1 MSESARKVIIGV
13 CLALATGA
21 LVGWSY
27 GHLERGLLVAAALA
41 LLWMLR
47 SLVIF
52 ERTIQSGDFSAF
64 RYGEGIW
71 QQLFSRFRYERERG
85 DRYKSQRLQL
95 LKEIRRSTS
104 AMPDGA
110 IILDPQLDI
119 ITCNRAAKSL
129 AGLKP
134 KKDRGQRVDN
144 IIRHPALTELL
155 RADDATLTVDIE
167 SPVQDNA
174 WLNCRLVPYGMG
186 QKLLIIRDV
195 TERIRL
201 NKIRRDFVANAS
213 HELRSPLTVICGYLD
228 SFADEASV
236 PEDMRQ
242 PIAQMR
248 AQAQRMSGIVG
259 ELLQLSRVESN
270 GRAGDEELVDV
281 NAVLVAAADTYSGLD
296 SSPEIR
302 LEVESSARIIGVT
315 REIESVVANLISNAL
330 RHTPKTG
337 CIRLSWRVTD
347 NGAELGVSDNGEG
360 IAAEH
365 IPRLTERFF
374 RVDRGRSR
382 ADGGI
387 GLGLAIVKHIL
398 QRHDARLEVSST
410 PGQGSEFRCCFP
422 PARISAGA

>member
-1 MSESARKVIIGV
+1 MSESARKVVVGV
-13 CLALATGA
+13 CLVLAAGA

-27 GHLERGLLVAAALA
+27 GHLERGLMIAAVVT

-47 SLVIF
+47 KLIIF
-52 ERTIQSGDFSAF
+52 ERAIQSGDFSAF

-95 LKEIRRSTS
+95 LKEIRRSTR

-110 IILDPQLDI
+110 IILDPQLEI

-155 RADDATLTVDIE
+155 RADDPALTVDIE

-174 WLNCRLVPYGMG
+174 WLNCRLVPYGAG

-195 TERIRL
+195 TDRIRL
-201 NKIRRDFVANAS
+201 NKMRRDFVANAS

-259 ELLQLSRVESN
+259 ELLHLSRVESN

-281 NAVLVAAADTYSGLD
+281 GAVLTAAADTYSGLD

-302 LEVESSARIIGVT
+302 LEVESSARIIGVA
-315 REIESVVANLISNAL
+315 REIESVVANLVSNAL

-337 CIRLSWRVTD
+337 TIRLLWRVTD
-347 NGAELGVSDNGEG
+347 DGAELGVSDNGEG
-360 IAAEH
+360 IAEEH

-382 ADGGI
+382 EDGGI

-398 QRHDARLEVSST
+398 QRHDARLEISST
-410 PGQGSEFRCCFP
+410 PGLGSEFRCCFP
-422 PARISAGA
+422 PARISAEP

>member
-1 MSESARKVIIGV
+1 MSESMRKVIIGV
-13 CLALATGA
+13 GLLLATGA

-27 GHLERGLLVAAALA
+27 GNLERGLLVAAALV

-47 SLVIF
+47 NLVF
-52 ERTIQSGDFSAF
+52 LERAIQRDDFTAF
-64 RYGEGIW
+64 RFGEGIC
-71 QQLFSRFRYERERG
+71 QQLFSQFRYERERG

-95 LKEIRRSTS
+95 LKEIRRSTR

-110 IILDPQLDI
+110 IILDAQLEI

-144 IIRHPALTELL
+144 IIRDPALTELL
-155 RADDATLTVDIE
+155 RANDPAMTADIE
-167 SPVQDNA
+167 SPLQDYA
-174 WLNCRLVPYGMG
+174 WLNCRLVPYGAG

-195 TERIRL
+195 TERMRL
-201 NKIRRDFVANAS
+201 NKMRRDFIANAS

-228 SFADEASV
+228 SFVDEASV
-236 PEDMRQ
+236 PAEMRQ
-242 PIAQMR
+242 PILQMQ
-248 AQAQRMSGIVG
+248 AQAQRMSGIVQD
-259 ELLQLSRVESN
+259 LLQLSHVEGS
-270 GRAGDEELVDV
+270 GGAGDDELVDV
-281 NAVLVAAADTYSGLD
+281 HAVLTAAADTYSSLD

-315 REIESVVANLISNAL
+315 REIESVVANLVSNAV

-337 CIRLSWRVTD
+337 RIRLSWRVTD
-347 NGAELGVSDNGEG
+347 AGAELGVSDNGEG
-360 IAAEH
+360 IAEQH

-398 QRHDARLEVSST
+398 QRHDARLEIKSA

-422 PARISAGA
+422 AERVSAAS